1 MLFIMNLRFTNHAT
15 YRIFYERNISA
26 DKIKMT
32 IAKPDSSE
40 KLQNNLIKSKKVLD
54 KKRLVVVYS
63 RNKRGEYVIIT
74 AYFQ

>member
-1 MLFIMNLRFTNHAT
+1 
-15 YRIFYERNISA
+15 
-26 DKIKMT
+26 MT